1 VTAPVPEQ
9 SQSQDSS
16 VPGRNTIPE
25 VSLLQYMWFFAA
37 LPAGAAVFPALV
49 EAAQA
54 ATEQVRCAEFVV
66 LALSTSLVLCTLL
79 ASGIRR

>member
-1 VTAPVPEQ
+1 
-9 SQSQDSS
+9 
-16 VPGRNTIPE
+16 
-25 VSLLQYMWFFAA
+25 MWFFAA